1 MQGEKST
8 HTQKE
13 REVKLHFSPTD
24 HCYCFLVRFGPCGS
38 VVDSKTINYLFL
50 EHTQTQHAELERER
64 RTRGGGPS
72 GQAIDID
79 VTDAELERETGPRG
93 RAIRPS
99 HRHRCS
105 PPSVH

>member
-1 MQGEKST
+1 MK
-8 HTQKE
+8 
-13 REVKLHFSPTD
+13 VHFSPTD
-24 HCYCFLVRFGPCGS
+24 YCYCFLVRFGPCGS

-79 VTDAELERETGPRG
+79 VTYPDAACRVRERDGPEG
-93 RAIRPS
+93 AGHQAKP
-99 HRHRCS
+99 
-105 PPSVH
+105 